1 MHSLIFNARSLCCV
15 AVLAIAC
22 APFRVAHGAADA
34 DQVAQLQSQL
44 EQSLKAIDQLTAR
57 VRELESRMDAVQP
70 GAAPDTAP
78 ATAAAP
84 ATTATPAT
92 PATSAQDE
100 RLASLESEVAEMT
113 AANAARHDDMG
124 LPLHGF
130 ADVGGGTHSPNNPD
144 LHGANLGSLD
154 FYLTPELGERTR
166 SLFELNFKMSTTGAL
181 VTALERVQLGYQL
194 ADATTLWLG
203 RFHTPYGYYN
213 TAFHHGQQI
222 STSLRRPK
230 LVEFEASGGVLP
242 AHTMG
247 LWLAGG
253 DRMDL
258 GRITYDL
265 YVGNSQ
271 RIVAGVIDT
280 NNVGG
285 PHGNAI
291 YGGNLGF
298 LPEALDGFRV
308 GVSAFTTKI
317 EDDLTPRNLT
327 RVNNYG
333 VYVVYDTDRWEN
345 MAEYYH
351 FDNEDLSGP
360 TGKHR
365 SDMGYVQF
373 AYRTGAWVPYARYEN
388 ADFDQTDNYFAAQ
401 RSGGSYYRTALGLRY
416 ELDWSSALKL
426 EIAETHETDRTNDSY
441 EEALMQ
447 YAIRF

>member
-1 MHSLIFNARSLCCV
+1 MLSLNSTTRSLCCM
-15 AVLAIAC
+15 AVFAMAC
-22 APFRVAHGAADA
+22 VPFRTAHAAANA

-70 GAAPDTAP
+70 GGAPG
-78 ATAAAP
+78 
-84 ATTATPAT
+84 ATPAT
-92 PATSAQDE
+92 TGSSATAAPPAAGAADE
-100 RLASLESEVAEMT
+100 RIASLESEVAEMT

-130 ADVGGGTHSPNNPD
+130 ADVGAGTRSPNNPD
-144 LHGANLGSLD
+144 LHGADVGSLD

-181 VTALERVQLGYQL
+181 VTALERIQLGYQL

-242 AHTMG
+242 AHTVG
-247 LWLAGG
+247 LWLAGAS
-253 DRMDL
+253 RMDA
-258 GRITYDL
+258 GRLTYDL
-265 YVGNSQ
+265 YVGNAQ

-280 NNVGG
+280 NNVGS
-285 PHGNAI
+285 PHGDAI

-298 LPEALDGFRV
+298 LPQALDGFRV

-317 EDDLTPRNLT
+317 EDDLAPRNLT

-351 FDNEDLSGP
+351 FDNDDLSGS
-360 TGKHR
+360 TGKHQ
-365 SDMGYVQF
+365 SDMGYVQI
-373 AYRTGAWVPYARYEN
+373 AYRAGTWIPYARYEN

-401 RSGGSYYRTALGLRY
+401 RSAGSYYRTALGLRY

-426 EIAETHETDRTNDSY
+426 EIAQTHETDRANDEY
-441 EEALMQ
+441 EEALVQ